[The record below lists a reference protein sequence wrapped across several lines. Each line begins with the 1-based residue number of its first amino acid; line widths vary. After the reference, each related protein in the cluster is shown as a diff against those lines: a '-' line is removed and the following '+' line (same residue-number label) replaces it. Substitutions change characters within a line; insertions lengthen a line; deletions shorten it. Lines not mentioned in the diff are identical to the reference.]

1 MSYLGKKLDDMNFAG
16 KALNDFEFNNNII
29 NTLSNVLIKND
40 KKESSTPKDNIRKY
54 IFIRRFYNDDS
65 LKCSFNEFN
74 LVVDCDIETV
84 KKCAKKRIPLWY
96 ESENG
101 SMFITPK
108 DSALI
113 DEKNSDKIYEF
124 TYISLCGFYI
134 VDIFTEYEEEM

>member
-1 MSYLGKKLDDMNFAG
+1 MSYLDKKLDDMNFAG

-29 NTLSNVLIKND
+29 NTLSNALIKND
-40 KKESSTPKDNIRKY
+40 KKESPTPKDSARKY
-54 IFIRRFYNDDS
+54 IFMRRFYNDDS

-74 LVVDCDIETV
+74 LVVDCDIETI

-101 SMFITPK
+101 SIFIIPK
-108 DSALI
+108 NSVLI

-124 TYISLCGFYI
+124 TYVSLSGFYI
-134 VDIFTEYEEEM
+134 VDIFTEYDEGI